1 MVASAGERGEA
12 GLALV
17 TGGSGGIGSAVCTAL
32 AELGHAVAVHY
43 RRQGTRAEAV
53 AAAIRAAGGSAWE
66 VGGDLADGG
75 AAEALFGEI
84 DTLGPPLTVVVHC
97 AGTIADRRLENLT
110 EEAWDSVVA
119 SNLSSAWQVV
129 RLAGRR
135 MARRRDGH
143 ILLVSSIGGVQGRFG
158 QANYAAAKAGE
169 IGLAKAAARELGGR
183 NVRVNAVIPGFLE
196 TPMTESVP
204 ERAKQ
209 AARAQNCLGR
219 FSTVAEVARAIA
231 FLTTLRDCSGQLF
244 NLDSRIL

>member
-1 MVASAGERGEA
+1 MAAPGSESGER

-17 TGGSGGIGSAVCTAL
+17 TGGSGGIGAAVCAAL
-32 AELGHAVAVHY
+32 ADLGYAVAVHY
-43 RRQGTRAEAV
+43 HHHREAAEV
-53 AAAIRAAGGSAWE
+53 VVAAIRSAGGTAWE
-66 VGGDLADGG
+66 VGGDLAVGG
-75 AAEALFGEI
+75 EAEALFTEI
-84 DTLGPPLTVVVHC
+84 DSLGVGLAVVVHC

-110 EEAWDSVVA
+110 EEEWDSVVA
-119 SNLSSAWQVV
+119 SNLTSAWQVA

-169 IGLAKAAARELGGR
+169 IGLAKAAARELGSR

-196 TPMTESVP
+196 TPMTASVP

-209 AARAQNCLGR
+209 AARGQNCLGR

-231 FLTTLRDCSGQLF
+231 FLATLRDCSGQLF

>member
-1 MVASAGERGEA
+1 MVASAGECGEA

-17 TGGSGGIGSAVCTAL
+17 TGGSGGIGGAVCTAL

-43 RRQGTRAEAV
+43 HHQGARAEAV
-53 AAAIRAAGGSAWE
+53 AASIHRGGGTAWP
-66 VGGDLADGG
+66 VGGDLAESG
-75 AAEALFGEI
+75 AAEALFAEL
-84 DTLGPPLTVVVHC
+84 DTFGPPLTVVVHC
-97 AGTIADRRLENLT
+97 AGTIADRRVDKLT
-110 EEAWDSVVA
+110 EGEWDVVVA
-119 SNLSSAWQVV
+119 SNLTSAWQVV

-196 TPMTESVP
+196 TPMTEAVP
-204 ERAKQ
+204 ERAKA

-231 FLTTLRDCSGQLF
+231 FLTTLRDVSGQLF

>member
-1 MVASAGERGEA
+1 MAGLVVERGDA

-32 AELGHAVAVHY
+32 AALGFPVAVHY
-43 RRQGTRAEAV
+43 CRHPEAAAGV
-53 AAAIRAAGGSAWE
+53 AATIRTAGGAAWP
-66 VGGDLADGG
+66 VGGDLSVGEE
-75 AAEALFGEI
+75 AEALFTEI
-84 DTLGPPLTVVVHC
+84 DQLGPPLTVVVHC
-97 AGTIADRRLENLT
+97 AGTIADCRLERLA
-110 EEAWDSVVA
+110 EAEWDSVVA
-119 SNLSSAWQVV
+119 SNLTSAWQVV

-135 MARRRDGH
+135 MARQRDGH

-169 IGLAKAAARELGGR
+169 IGLAKAAARELGSR

-196 TPMTESVP
+196 TPMTAAVP
-204 ERAKQ
+204 ARAKE

-219 FSTVAEVARAIA
+219 LSSVAEVARAIA
-231 FLTTLRDCSGQLF
+231 LIATLRDCSGQLF

>member
-1 MVASAGERGEA
+1 MAGSEVERGEA

-17 TGGSGGIGSAVCTAL
+17 TGGSGGIGAAVATAL
-32 AELGHAVAVHY
+32 AERGFPVAVHY
-43 RRQGTRAEAV
+43 HRQGERAESV
-53 AAAIRAAGGSAWE
+53 AAAIRAAGGAAWP
-66 VGGDLADGG
+66 VGGELADGG
-75 AAEALFGEI
+75 EAEALFAEI
-84 DTLGPPLTVVVHC
+84 DGLGPPLAVVVHC
-97 AGTIADRRLENLT
+97 AGTIADCRVERLS

-119 SNLSSAWQVV
+119 SNLTSAWQVV
-129 RLAGRR
+129 RRAGRR
-135 MARRRDGH
+135 MVRQRDGH

-169 IGLAKAAARELGGR
+169 IGLAKAAAREFGGR

-196 TPMTESVP
+196 TPMTATVP
-204 ERAKQ
+204 ARAKE

-231 FLTTLRDCSGQLF
+231 FIATLRDVSGQLF